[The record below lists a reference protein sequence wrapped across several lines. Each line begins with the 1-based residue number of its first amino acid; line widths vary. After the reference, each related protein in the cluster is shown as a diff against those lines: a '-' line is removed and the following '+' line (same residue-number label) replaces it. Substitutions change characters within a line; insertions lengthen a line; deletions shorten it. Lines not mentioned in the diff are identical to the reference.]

1 MVRTAEP
8 FSAVCSTEVGV
19 QQNIEQSLVCA
30 ACKER
35 RDVQDLRLCKR
46 CRPLDG
52 PRPYYCE
59 RFCSRSSCN
68 HTLNCKL
75 PNHQTCWYSHLPNNP
90 ELHEG
95 HEPISA
101 FDDAVIR
108 IITYSEADDVEQRKL
123 HALDREAQWFTF
135 NLAGTRYEEQEATL
149 EISDRFRSLC
159 DPGGGNAWTSQQYP
173 SFVSFIGDTG
183 VGKSTLVNAMITIGR
198 IEGLNR
204 AREERIDHR
213 WSDQTLRNI
222 LQARRHGPVT
232 RSGNPEHA
240 SLPTSSGVHLY
251 RDPTITKV
259 EYSRSTAGPDRVPIL
274 FVDCEGFRGGT
285 TTTNSQQGR
294 LRDLSDRSISSNL
307 SGYFADAVLPIPR
320 SPSIRTNAS
329 VVSAR
334 TIRGVGMQEE
344 YIQQA
349 FTVHASDYKEAGK
362 EGAELF
368 YARFLYAFSDVIV
381 FVTKEEQQLQNDMR
395 RLLEW
400 AASAVKKSKHHR
412 PKKTLIIVRNMPQLL
427 HTKNFYDRTY
437 LKKSLLDSLG
447 PVWFHS
453 EMLAEFK
460 KAHDRDSEYTQSE
473 IHSNDDFIRIF
484 FQEVQICYIPLSDK
498 VPASELYHQ
507 YSELRNL
514 IVDGTKAAQQVRS
527 ASWTRYDIPTMS
539 DLLARAFDHFSQKN
553 DPFDFYSAARKDNP
567 TPISVPGHIANLLRH
582 IQTSTNSLES
592 FAKIVASCLISYV
605 CRNFKRGTETRLLL
619 KTLADN
625 VTSGGASRYF

>member
-1 MVRTAEP
+1 
-8 FSAVCSTEVGV
+8 
-19 QQNIEQSLVCA
+19 
-30 ACKER
+30 
-35 RDVQDLRLCKR
+35 
-46 CRPLDG
+46 
-52 PRPYYCE
+52 
-59 RFCSRSSCN
+59 
-68 HTLNCKL
+68 
-75 PNHQTCWYSHLPNNP
+75 
-90 ELHEG
+90 
-95 HEPISA
+95 
-101 FDDAVIR
+101 
-108 IITYSEADDVEQRKL
+108 
-123 HALDREAQWFTF
+123 
-135 NLAGTRYEEQEATL
+135 
-149 EISDRFRSLC
+149 
-159 DPGGGNAWTSQQYP
+159 
-173 SFVSFIGDTG
+173 
-183 VGKSTLVNAMITIGR
+183 
-198 IEGLNR
+198 
-204 AREERIDHR
+204 
-213 WSDQTLRNI
+213 
-222 LQARRHGPVT
+222 
-232 RSGNPEHA
+232 
-240 SLPTSSGVHLY
+240 
-251 RDPTITKV
+251 
-259 EYSRSTAGPDRVPIL
+259 
-274 FVDCEGFRGGT
+274 
-285 TTTNSQQGR
+285 
-294 LRDLSDRSISSNL
+294 
-307 SGYFADAVLPIPR
+307 
-320 SPSIRTNAS
+320 
-329 VVSAR
+329 
-334 TIRGVGMQEE
+334 MQEE

-381 FVTKEEQQLQNDMR
+381 FVTREEQQLQNDMC

-447 PVWFHS
+447 HVWVHS

-460 KAHDRDSEYTQSE
+460 KTHDRDSEYTQSE

-484 FQEVQICYIPLSDK
+484 FQEMQICYIPLSDK

-539 DLLARAFDHFSQKN
+539 DLLARAFDHFSQRN

-605 CRNFKRGTETRLLL
+605 CRNFKRGAETRLLL
-619 KTLADN
+619 KHLLTSLLAEEPQDIFDNDLSKLCEQGIHLYQTKFQRCAYKFSDQDRCIVVGIVHPDHCNEKNVRRPGDFDPSEYRGKRAKTIDTIRVYFKKYYTDLFTQSTGQLSLQLEHSAKVSKLRQDVLGTEILRRSESLGSDDLVIGKSFWEQIKSNKTCFACLQFVPDHVLLCGHSLCEECMKDFGDGSDQQSKYRHRVSISHCMLCRHTIPDGDPYHVAKLKPRCAGLRLLTLDGGGVRGIIEIALLEKLECRVGLD
-625 VTSGGASRYF
+625 VPVRELFDLIVGTSTGKISSCFVLTRHMTPPLPECTRAVFESMRAVLIRIGRPYKGDKICTNRVAKGRAMLTFYRGHNSAWYCNDKA